1 MARLELFVVSESVS
15 VDQQTNRLS
24 LFNVI
29 EQVASTKFPSVLP
42 AAVAVSMWMAD
53 AGDDVRDFQC
63 TLRFTLPNGKQHE
76 FASNFKF
83 RARRHRVIQRVE
95 GFPLNEPGMLRF
107 EVLLNGEYV
116 ASHEVDVSKIDAKD
130 QETPPDKKTV
140 PQEKS

>member
-1 MARLELFVVSESVS
+1 MARLEFFVVSESVS

-24 LFNVI
+24 LFNII

-42 AAVAVSMWMAD
+42 AAVAVSMWMAE

-63 TLRFTLPNGKQHE
+63 TLRFTLPNGNRHE

-95 GFPLNEPGMLRF
+95 GFPLNEPGVLRF

-116 ASHEVDVSKIDAKD
+116 ASHEVDISRIDTKD
-130 QETPPDKKTV
+130 QETTPDKKPT
-140 PQEKS
+140 PET